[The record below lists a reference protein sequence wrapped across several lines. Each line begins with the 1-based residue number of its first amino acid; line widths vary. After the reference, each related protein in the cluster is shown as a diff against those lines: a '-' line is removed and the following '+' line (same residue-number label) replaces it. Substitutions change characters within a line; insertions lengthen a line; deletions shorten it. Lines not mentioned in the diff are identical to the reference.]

1 MDAENLGTEGE
12 DTLQKV
18 QILESHSGMFLS
30 ASIVTVVDIPGLHRF
45 PVLETNSL
53 LGKVLAR
60 RVI

>member
-12 DTLQKV
+12 DTLQKFRTWSLA
-18 QILESHSGMFLS
+18 IGYFLS
-30 ASIVTVVDIPGLHRF
+30 TLIVAVVDIPGLHSF
-45 PVLETNSL
+45 SVLDTTSL

>member
-18 QILESHSGMFLS
+18 QNMESCKRIFLS
-30 ASIVTVVDIPGLHRF
+30 ALIVAVVDIPGLHSF
-45 PVLETNSL
+45 SVLDTTSL